1 MTFKIRRLNGLL
13 IFLFLSIS
21 VYAQVSLPHV
31 FSDHMVL
38 QREKPIPVWGWATP
52 GANLTISFAGQK
64 VSTVAGEDGK
74 WMVHFTKIYAG
85 GPYEMKVY
93 EGENK
98 EESIIFKDVLVGDVW
113 FASGQSNMEWQV
125 QQADGADL
133 EIPNAFNPQI
143 RLFNVP
149 HNISIDP
156 LDNTM
161 KTEWKVCDSTSV
173 KEASAVAYYFAKKL
187 QHTTNIP
194 IGILQSS
201 WGGTPV
207 EAWTSREM
215 LLTEPLMRNK
225 VLQNDT
231 VTEAHFVKDSL
242 DLVKFWDI
250 VYNPKNGLDTI
261 IPNSVFNDDEWRTV
275 TLPGNVS
282 EWEPEF
288 YEGMIWLRKT
298 IELDVQ
304 FVGKE
309 LTLNLGHPEMNYS
322 LYFNGAEICKTQWNA
337 NLTHDYKIPAA
348 LVQKGKNTIA
358 LRMAALWGGGGI
370 NPPAEEIYLTN
381 GADKIN
387 LKGEWKYK
395 KDLEP
400 AIPLIHN
407 FHYYPSYLYN
417 AMINPVVPYGLAGFI
432 WYQGEANE
440 NMAYDYR
447 KLLPLMINDWRIRW
461 QQGFL
466 PFLWVQLPN
475 YMEKDSEPA
484 DGKWAVMRESQTKTL
499 QLPNTGMACI
509 IELGETNNIHPTNKT
524 DVGNR
529 LAAVAQKLVYNM
541 DVQASGPVM
550 KDYTVEGNEIR
561 IQFTEIAKGLTTSDG
576 EAVTGFAVAG
586 EDQKFYWADAKI
598 VGEEIVVSAKE
609 VENPVAVRYA
619 WANNPDCNLVN
630 SAGLPALP
638 FRTDKWPVF
647 TQK

>member
-1 MTFKIRRLNGLL
+1 MTLKIKQLTGLIIVL
-13 IFLFLSIS
+13 LLTIS
-21 VYAQVSLPHV
+21 VQAQVSLPYV
-31 FSDHMVL
+31 FSDHMIL
-38 QREKPIPVWGWATP
+38 QRESWIPVWGSAEP
-52 GANLTISFAGQK
+52 GAEVTLTFADQE
-64 VSTVAGEDGK
+64 VSTTVDESGQWK
-74 WMVHFTKIYAG
+74 IHFAEIEAG
-85 GPYEMKVY
+85 GPYEMKIY
-93 EGENK
+93 EGENTDA
-98 EESIIFKDVLVGDVW
+98 SITFQDVLIGDVW

-125 QQADGADL
+125 QQADGADE
-133 EIPNAFNPQI
+133 EIPNAFNSQI

-149 HNISIDP
+149 HDISITP
-156 LDNTM
+156 LENTL

-187 QHTTNIP
+187 QTTANIP

-215 LLTEPLMRNK
+215 LLSEDVMRNK
-225 VLQNDT
+225 VLENDT
-231 VTEAHFVKDSL
+231 VTEDHFVKDSL
-242 DLVKFWDI
+242 DLIKFWDI
-250 VYNPKNGLDTI
+250 VYNPKNGMDTI
-261 IPNSVFNDDEWRTV
+261 IPKPNFKDKEWKTV
-275 TLPGNVS
+275 TVPGNAS

-298 IELDVQ
+298 IELDAQ

-337 NLTHDYKIPAA
+337 NLTHDYKIPAE
-348 LVQKGKNTIA
+348 LVRKGENTIA
-358 LRMAALWGGGGI
+358 YRMAALWGGGGI
-370 NPPAEEIYLTN
+370 NPPAEEIYLSN
-381 GADKIN
+381 GSQK
-387 LKGEWKYK
+387 LSLTGEWKYK

-400 AIPLIHN
+400 AIPTIHN
-407 FHYYPSYLYN
+407 FQYYPTYLYN

-432 WYQGEANE
+432 WYQGEANDSI
-440 NMAYDYR
+440 AYDYR
-447 KLLPLMINDWRIRW
+447 TLLPLMINDWRIRW

-475 YMEKDSEPA
+475 YMDKDDEPA
-484 DGKWAVMRESQTKTL
+484 DGKWAVMRESQTKSL
-499 QLPNTGMACI
+499 ELPNTGMACI

-541 DVQASGPVM
+541 DVQSSGPVL
-550 KDYTVEGNEIR
+550 KDYSIIGNEIR
-561 IQFTEIAKGLTTSDG
+561 IQFDKVAEGLSTSDG
-576 EAVTGFAVAG
+576 EPVIGFAIAG
-586 EDQKFYWADAKI
+586 EDQKFYWAVAKI
-598 VGEEIVVSAKE
+598 VGDEIVVSAKE
-609 VENPVAVRYA
+609 VVNPVAVRYA

-638 FRTDKWPVF
+638 FRTDSWKVI

>member
-1 MTFKIRRLNGLL
+1 MAFKINHLTGLL
-13 IFLFLSIS
+13 CLFLFSIS
-21 VYAQVSLPHV
+21 VHAQVSLPHV
-31 FSDHMVL
+31 FSDHMIV

-52 GANLTISFAGQK
+52 GAKLTLTFADQEI
-64 VSTVAGEDGK
+64 STVVDEDGK
-74 WMVHFTKIYAG
+74 WMVHFAKMDAG

-93 EGENK
+93 EGENN
-98 EESIIFKDVLVGDVW
+98 EVSIIFKDVLVGDVW

-133 EIPNAFNPQI
+133 EIPNAFNSQI

-156 LDNTM
+156 LDNTLE
-161 KTEWKVCDSTSV
+161 TEWKVCDSTSV

-187 QHTTNIP
+187 QKTTNIP

-215 LLTEPLMRNK
+215 LLTEPVMRNK

-231 VTEAHFVKDSL
+231 VTTDHFVKDSL

-250 VYNPKNGLDTI
+250 VYNPKKGMDTI
-261 IPNSVFNDDEWRTV
+261 ISNPDFEDEGWRTV
-275 TLPGNVS
+275 TIPDNVS

-298 IELDVQ
+298 IEIDRQ
-304 FVGKE
+304 FIGKD

-322 LYFNGAEICKTQWNA
+322 LYFNGIEICKNQWNA
-337 NLTHDYKIPAA
+337 NLTHDYQIPAEA
-348 LVQKGKNTIA
+348 VQKGENTIA
-358 LRMAALWGGGGI
+358 LRIAALWGGGGI

-381 GADKIN
+381 GADKIS
-387 LKGEWKYK
+387 LTGDWKYK
-395 KDLEP
+395 RNLEQ

-407 FHYYPSYLYN
+407 FQYYPSYLYN

-475 YMEKDSEPA
+475 YMKKDSEPA

-509 IELGETNNIHPTNKT
+509 IELGETDNIHPTNKT

-541 DVQASGPVM
+541 DVQSSGPVM
-550 KDYTVEGNEIR
+550 KDYMIGGNVIR
-561 IQFTEIAKGLTTSDG
+561 IRFTEIAKGLFTSDG

-586 EDQKFYWADAKI
+586 EDQKFYWANAKI
-598 VGEEIVVSAKE
+598 VGDEIVVSAKE
-609 VENPVAVRYA
+609 VQKPVAVRYA

-638 FRTDKWPVF
+638 FRTDNWKVV

>member
-1 MTFKIRRLNGLL
+1 MTFKIKELTGLL
-13 IFLFLSIS
+13 TLLLLSVS
-21 VYAQVSLPHV
+21 LHAQVSLPYV
-31 FSDHMVL
+31 FSDHMIL
-38 QREKPIPVWGWATP
+38 QREKPIPVWGWGTP
-52 GANLTISFAGQK
+52 GADLTITFAGQE
-64 VSTVAGEDGK
+64 VLTTTDEDGK
-74 WMVHFTKIYAG
+74 WRINLVKMEAG

-93 EGENK
+93 EGEN
-98 EESIIFKDVLVGDVW
+98 EEASVVFQDVLIGDVW

-125 QQADGADL
+125 QQADGADE
-133 EIPNAFNPQI
+133 EIPAALNEKI

-149 HNISIDP
+149 HDISITP
-156 LDNTM
+156 LDNTLE
-161 KTEWKVCDSTSV
+161 TAWKVCDSTSV
-173 KEASAVAYYFAKKL
+173 GEASAVAYYFAKKL
-187 QHTTNIP
+187 QQTTNIP

-215 LLTEPLMRNK
+215 LLSEPVMQNK

-231 VTEAHFVKDSL
+231 VTEDHFVKDSL
-242 DLVKFWDI
+242 NLVKFWDI
-250 VYNPKNGLDTI
+250 VYNPKNGMDTI
-261 IPNSVFNDDEWRTV
+261 IPNPDFKDGDWKTV
-275 TLPGNVS
+275 TVPGNVS

-298 IELDVQ
+298 IELDAQ

-348 LVQKGKNTIA
+348 LLQKGENTIA

-370 NPPAEEIYLTN
+370 NPPAEEIYLSN
-381 GADKIN
+381 GAEKIS
-387 LKGEWKYK
+387 LTGEWKYK
-395 KDLEP
+395 KDLEQT
-400 AIPLIHN
+400 IPTIHN
-407 FHYYPSYLYN
+407 FQYYPSYLYN

-447 KLLPLMINDWRIRW
+447 MLLPLMINDWRIRW

-475 YMEKDSEPA
+475 YMKKDAKPA
-484 DGKWAVMRESQTKTL
+484 DGKWAVLRESQTKTL

-509 IELGETNNIHPTNKT
+509 IELGETDNIHPTNKT

-550 KDYTVEGNEIR
+550 KYYKIEGNKIR
-561 IQFTEIAKGLTTSDG
+561 IQFTEIADGLSTSDG
-576 EAVTGFAVAG
+576 EAITGFAVAG

-598 VGEEIVVSAKE
+598 VADEIIVSAKE

-638 FRTDKWPVF
+638 FRTDNWRVI

>member
-215 LLTEPLMRNK
+215 LLTEPLMRNT

-231 VTEAHFVKDSL
+231 VTEDHFVKDSL

-282 EWEPEF
+282 EWESEF

-304 FVGKE
+304 SAGKE

-322 LYFNGAEICKTQWNA
+322 LYFNGVEICKTQWNA
-337 NLTHDYKIPAA
+337 NLTHDYKIPAG

-358 LRMAALWGGGGI
+358 LRVAALWGGGGI
-370 NPPAEEIYLTN
+370 NPPADEIYLTN

-387 LKGEWKYK
+387 LTGEWKYK

-400 AIPLIHN
+400 AIPVIHN
-407 FHYYPSYLYN
+407 FQYYPSYLYN
-417 AMINPVVPYGLAGFI
+417 AMINPVVLYGLAGFI

-529 LAAVAQKLVYNM
+529 LAAVAQKLVYNV

-561 IQFTEIAKGLTTSDG
+561 IRFTEIAKGLTTSDN

-638 FRTDKWPVF
+638 FRTDNWPVL

>member
-1 MTFKIRRLNGLL
+1 MVFRIKELTGLL
-13 IFLFLSIS
+13 TLLILSIS
-21 VYAQVSLPHV
+21 LQAQVSLPYV
-31 FSDHMVL
+31 FSDHMIL
-38 QREKPIPVWGWATP
+38 QRENPIPVWGRATP
-52 GANLTISFAGQK
+52 GADLTLDFAGQE
-64 VSTVAGEDGK
+64 VSTTTDEDGK
-74 WMVHFTKIYAG
+74 WMVHFAKMEAG
-85 GPYEMKVY
+85 GPYEMKIY
-93 EGENK
+93 EDEN
-98 EESIIFKDVLVGDVW
+98 EEAEVVFQDVLIGDVW

-125 QQADGADL
+125 QQADGADE
-133 EIPNAFNPQI
+133 EIPIAFNSQI

-149 HNISIDP
+149 HDISITP
-156 LDNTM
+156 LDNTLE
-161 KTEWKVCDSTSV
+161 TAWKVCDSTSV

-187 QHTTNIP
+187 QQTTNVP

-215 LLTEPLMRNK
+215 LLSEPVMRNK

-231 VTEAHFVKDSL
+231 VTEDHFGKDSL
-242 DLVKFWDI
+242 DLIKFWDI
-250 VYNPKNGLDTI
+250 VYNPKNGTDTM
-261 IPNSVFNDDEWRTV
+261 IPKHDFNDNDWTTV
-275 TLPGNVS
+275 TVPGNVN
-282 EWEPEF
+282 EWETEF

-298 IELDVQ
+298 IELDAQ

-322 LYFNGAEICKTQWNA
+322 LYFNGAEICKTQWNS
-337 NLTHDYKIPAA
+337 NLAHDYQIPAE
-348 LVQKGKNTIA
+348 LVKKGKNTIA
-358 LRMAALWGGGGI
+358 FRMAALWGGGGI
-370 NPPAEEIYLTN
+370 YPPAEEIFLSNGKNKISLT
-381 GADKIN
+381 
-387 LKGEWKYK
+387 GEWKYK

-400 AIPLIHN
+400 AIPTIHN
-407 FHYYPSYLYN
+407 FQYYPSYLYN
-417 AMINPVVPYGLAGFI
+417 AMINPVVPYSLAGFI

-475 YMEKDSEPA
+475 YMEKDSEPT

-509 IELGETNNIHPTNKT
+509 VELGETNNIHPTNKT

-529 LAAVAQKLVYNM
+529 LAAVAEKLVYDM

-550 KDYTVEGNEIR
+550 KDYTIEGNDIR
-561 IQFTEIAKGLTTSDG
+561 IQFAEIADGLSTSDG
-576 EAVTGFAVAG
+576 ESVTGFAVAG
-586 EDQKFYWADAKI
+586 EDHNFYWADAKI
-598 VGEEIVVSAKE
+598 VGDEVIISAKE
-609 VENPVAVRYA
+609 VKNPVAVRYA

-638 FRTDKWPVF
+638 FRTDNWKVV